1 MASSNVRI
9 ELLNKENF
17 DTWKIQMEALLV
29 KNDAW
34 SYVSGE
40 TVKPEV
46 VAGDE
51 ASATRLKKWET
62 ADRKAKSDIILS
74 ISPTEL
80 KQVKGCETSREVWD
94 KLASI
99 YQSKGPARK
108 ATLLKQLTLQRMED
122 DEDVREHL
130 RKFFD
135 TVDKLSDMEVTINPD
150 LLTVMLLYS
159 LPPRF
164 ENFRC
169 AIESRDELPT
179 PEALRVK
186 IAEEH
191 DARKNDTRITGQG
204 AMIAKRSERHKNPGE
219 KKGNVAPQKKPFK
232 FKCHNCGKIGHR
244 ASDCKSPA
252 ESKTSAKSSEKG
264 KMADT
269 DDVSVF
275 ACVHAKQEVF
285 QAREAIHVDRWC
297 LDSGCTSHLCCDSGR
312 FAHLGKTT
320 AGK

>member
-46 VAGDE
+46 AAGDE

-150 LLTVMLLYS
+150 LLTVMLL
-159 LPPRF
+159 
-164 ENFRC
+164 
-169 AIESRDELPT
+169 
-179 PEALRVK
+179 
-186 IAEEH
+186 
-191 DARKNDTRITGQG
+191 
-204 AMIAKRSERHKNPGE
+204 
-219 KKGNVAPQKKPFK
+219 
-232 FKCHNCGKIGHR
+232 
-244 ASDCKSPA
+244 
-252 ESKTSAKSSEKG
+252 
-264 KMADT
+264 
-269 DDVSVF
+269 
-275 ACVHAKQEVF
+275 
-285 QAREAIHVDRWC
+285 
-297 LDSGCTSHLCCDSGR
+297 
-312 FAHLGKTT
+312 
-320 AGK
+320 